1 MESFL
6 FLCIC
11 MDFYGFVK
19 ICELLYESLD
29 SMWLG
34 FGLRNS
40 KPPLQVFVEFGWI
53 LWWVLM

>member
-1 MESFL
+1 MEFFL

-29 SMWLG
+29 SMARVW
-34 FGLRNS
+34 F
-40 KPPLQVFVEFGWI
+40 KKF
-53 LWWVLM
+53 